1 MMRQLRPAA
10 AASNQMR
17 IDGHQHFWTTQRDDY
32 GWLTSDIEI
41 LYKDFDPKDLQPLLD
56 QAGVDHTVLVQ
67 AAATTDETRYLLGIA
82 EYHSMVAGV
91 VGWVDMDSPNDAIEA
106 LDEFVLHP
114 KFVGIRPMI
123 QDIEDPAWID
133 RPELDIVLDA
143 LVKKN
148 VCFDALVRSVHLPF
162 LLNCL
167 TRHPELRVVI
177 NHGAKPNIAVG
188 EWQPWAD
195 GIAAI
200 ANQTSSYCKV
210 SGLITEA
217 SSAQTYDDVMP
228 YLDHLLEVFGPGRLI
243 WGSDWPVLNL
253 AGDYKAWN
261 DVSTARLEA
270 LSTQDQ
276 DDIFG
281 RNAIDFYN
289 LKT

>member
-1 MMRQLRPAA
+1 
-10 AASNQMR
+10 MR

-32 GWLTSDIEI
+32 GWLTPDLEL
-41 LYKDFDPKDLQPLLD
+41 LYRDFVPEDLQPLLD

-82 EYHSMVAGV
+82 EHHSMIAGV
-91 VGWVDMDSPNDAIEA
+91 VGWVDMDSPTEAIEA

-133 RPELDIVLDA
+133 RPELKIVLEA
-143 LVKKN
+143 LVQN
-148 VCFDALVRSVHLPF
+148 HVCFDALVRSVHLPY

-177 NHGAKPNIAVG
+177 DHGAKPNIAAG
-188 EWQPWAD
+188 EWHPWAD
-195 GIAAI
+195 SISVI
-200 ANQTSSYCKV
+200 ANQTSAYCKI

-217 SSAQTYDDVMP
+217 SDTQTYDDVMP
-228 YLDHLLEVFGPGRLI
+228 YLDHLLGAFGPDRLI
-243 WGSDWPVLNL
+243 WGSDWPILNL
-253 AGDYKAWN
+253 AGDYDGWHDA
-261 DVSTARLEA
+261 STARLDA
-270 LSTQDQ
+270 LSEQDR
-276 DDIFG
+276 DNILG

>member
-1 MMRQLRPAA
+1 
-10 AASNQMR
+10 MR

-32 GWLTSDIEI
+32 GWLTPDLEA
-41 LYKDFDPKDLQPLLD
+41 LYRDFVPEDLQPLLD

-82 EYHSMVAGV
+82 ECHSMVAGV
-91 VGWVDMDSPNDAIEA
+91 VGWVDMDSPTEAIEA
-106 LDEFVLHP
+106 LDEFVQHP

-133 RPELDIVLDA
+133 RPELKIVLEA
-143 LVKKN
+143 LVQSN

-167 TRHPELRVVI
+167 TRHPDLRVVI
-177 NHGAKPNIAVG
+177 DHGAKPNIAAG

-200 ANQTSSYCKV
+200 ANQTSAYCKV

-217 SSAQTYDDVMP
+217 DSSQTYDDVMP
-228 YLDHLLEVFGPGRLI
+228 YLDHLLEVFGSERLI

-253 AGDYKAWN
+253 AGDYDGWYAA
-261 DVSTARLEA
+261 SIERLSQLA
-270 LSTQDQ
+270 VQDQ
-276 DDIFG
+276 ENILG
-281 RNAIDFYN
+281 RNAIQFYS
-289 LKT
+289 LPTEADL

>member
-1 MMRQLRPAA
+1 
-10 AASNQMR
+10 MR

-32 GWLTSDIEI
+32 GWLTPDLEA
-41 LYKDFDPKDLQPLLD
+41 LYRDFVPEDLQPLLD

-91 VGWVDMDSPNDAIEA
+91 VGWVDMDSPTEAIEA
-106 LDEFVLHP
+106 LDEFVQLP

-133 RPELDIVLDA
+133 RPELKIVLEA
-143 LVKKN
+143 LVQSN

-167 TRHPELRVVI
+167 TRHPDLRVVI
-177 NHGAKPNIAVG
+177 DHGAKPNIAAG

-200 ANQTSSYCKV
+200 ANQTSAYCKV

-217 SSAQTYDDVMP
+217 DNSQTYDDVMP
-228 YLDHLLEVFGPGRLI
+228 YLDHLLEVFGSERLI

-253 AGDYKAWN
+253 AGDYDGWYAASN
-261 DVSTARLEA
+261 ERLSQLA
-270 LSTQDQ
+270 VQDQ
-276 DDIFG
+276 ENILG
-281 RNAIDFYN
+281 RNAIQFYG
-289 LKT
+289 LPTEADL

>member
-1 MMRQLRPAA
+1 
-10 AASNQMR
+10 MR

-32 GWLTSDIEI
+32 GWLTPDLEL
-41 LYKDFDPKDLQPLLD
+41 LYRDFVPEDLRALLD

-67 AAATTDETRYLLGIA
+67 AAATIDETRYLLGIA
-82 EYHSMVAGV
+82 EHHSMVAGV
-91 VGWVDMDSPNDAIEA
+91 VGWVDMDSPTDAIEA
-106 LDEFVLHP
+106 LDEFVRHS

-123 QDIEDPAWID
+123 QNIEDPAWID
-133 RPELDIVLDA
+133 RPELNIVLEA
-143 LVKKN
+143 LVQSN
-148 VCFDALVRSVHLPF
+148 VCFDALVRSVHLSF

-167 TRHPELRVVI
+167 IRHPGLRAVI
-177 NHGAKPNIAVG
+177 DHGAKPNIAAG

-195 GIAAI
+195 GISTI
-200 ANQTSSYCKV
+200 ANQTSAYCKI

-217 SSAQTYDDVMP
+217 SDTQTYDAVMP
-228 YLDHLLEVFGPGRLI
+228 YLDHLLSTFGPKRLI

-253 AGDYKAWN
+253 AGDYRGWHDA
-261 DVSTARLEA
+261 STARLEV
-270 LSTQDQ
+270 LSEQDQ

>member
-1 MMRQLRPAA
+1 MPV
-10 AASNQMR
+10 R
-17 IDGHQHFWTTQRDDY
+17 IDGHQHFWTLLRDDY
-32 GWLTSDIEI
+32 GWLTPDLKI
-41 LYKDFDPKDLQPLLD
+41 LYKDFTPEDLQPLLV
-56 QAGVDHTVLVQ
+56 QAGVEQTVLVQ
-67 AAATTDETRYLLGIA
+67 AAATADETRYLLGIA
-82 EYHSMVAGV
+82 EHHSIIAGV

-133 RPELDIVLDA
+133 LPELKIVLEA
-143 LVKKN
+143 LVQN
-148 VCFDALVRSVHLPF
+148 HVCFDALVRSVHLPY

-177 NHGAKPNIAVG
+177 DHGAKPNIAAG
-188 EWQPWAD
+188 EWHPWAD
-195 GIAAI
+195 SISVI
-200 ANQTSSYCKV
+200 ANQTSAYCKI

-217 SSAQTYDDVMP
+217 SDTQTYDDVMP
-228 YLDHLLEVFGPGRLI
+228 YLDHLLGAFGPDRLI

-253 AGDYKAWN
+253 AGDYDGWHDA
-261 DVSTARLEA
+261 STAQLDA
-270 LSTQDQ
+270 LSERDR
-276 DDIFG
+276 DNILG

>member
-1 MMRQLRPAA
+1 MPV
-10 AASNQMR
+10 R
-17 IDGHQHFWTTQRDDY
+17 IDGHQHFWTLLRDDY
-32 GWLTSDIEI
+32 GWLTPDLKI
-41 LYKDFDPKDLQPLLD
+41 LYKDFTPEDLQPLLV
-56 QAGVDHTVLVQ
+56 QAGVEQTVLVQ
-67 AAATTDETRYLLGIA
+67 AAATADETRYLLGIA
-82 EYHSMVAGV
+82 EHHSIIAGV

-133 RPELDIVLDA
+133 RPELKIVLEA
-143 LVKKN
+143 LVQN
-148 VCFDALVRSVHLPF
+148 HVCFDALVRSVHLPY

-177 NHGAKPNIAVG
+177 DHGAKPNIAAG
-188 EWQPWAD
+188 EWHPWAD
-195 GIAAI
+195 SISVI
-200 ANQTSSYCKV
+200 ANQTSAYCKI

-217 SSAQTYDDVMP
+217 SDTQTYDDVMP
-228 YLDHLLEVFGPGRLI
+228 YLDHLLGAFGPDRLI

-253 AGDYKAWN
+253 AGDYDGWHDA
-261 DVSTARLEA
+261 STARLDA
-270 LSTQDQ
+270 LSERDR
-276 DDIFG
+276 DNILG

>member
-1 MMRQLRPAA
+1 
-10 AASNQMR
+10 MR

-32 GWLTSDIEI
+32 GWLTPDLEA
-41 LYKDFDPKDLQPLLD
+41 LYRDFVPEDLQPLLD

-91 VGWVDMDSPNDAIEA
+91 VGWVDMDSPTEAIEA
-106 LDEFVLHP
+106 LEEFVQHP
-114 KFVGIRPMI
+114 KCVGIRPMI

-133 RPELDIVLDA
+133 RPELKIVLEA
-143 LVKKN
+143 LVQSN

-167 TRHPELRVVI
+167 TRHPDLRVVI
-177 NHGAKPNIAVG
+177 DHGAKPNIAAG

-200 ANQTSSYCKV
+200 ANQTSAYCKV

-217 SSAQTYDDVMP
+217 DSSQTYDDVMP
-228 YLDHLLEVFGPGRLI
+228 YLDHLLEVFGSERLI

-253 AGDYKAWN
+253 AGDYGGWYAA
-261 DVSTARLEA
+261 SIERLSQRA
-270 LSTQDQ
+270 VQDQ
-276 DDIFG
+276 ENILG
-281 RNAIDFYN
+281 RNAIQFYN
-289 LKT
+289 LTTEADL

>member
-1 MMRQLRPAA
+1 MPV
-10 AASNQMR
+10 R
-17 IDGHQHFWTTQRDDY
+17 IDGHQHFWTLLRDDY
-32 GWLTSDIEI
+32 GWLTPDLKI
-41 LYKDFDPKDLQPLLD
+41 LYKDFTPEDLQPLLV
-56 QAGVDHTVLVQ
+56 QAGVEQTVLVQ
-67 AAATTDETRYLLGIA
+67 AAATADETRYLLGIA
-82 EYHSMVAGV
+82 EHHSIIAGV

-133 RPELDIVLDA
+133 RPELKIVLEA
-143 LVKKN
+143 LVQN
-148 VCFDALVRSVHLPF
+148 HVCFDALVRSVHLPY

-177 NHGAKPNIAVG
+177 DHGAKPNIAAR
-188 EWQPWAD
+188 EWHPWAD
-195 GIAAI
+195 SISVI
-200 ANQTSSYCKV
+200 ANQTSAYCKI

-217 SSAQTYDDVMP
+217 SDTQTYDDVMP
-228 YLDHLLEVFGPGRLI
+228 YLDHLLGAFGPDRLI

-253 AGDYKAWN
+253 AGDYDGWHDA
-261 DVSTARLEA
+261 STARLDA
-270 LSTQDQ
+270 LSERDR
-276 DDIFG
+276 DNILG

>member
-1 MMRQLRPAA
+1 
-10 AASNQMR
+10 MR

-32 GWLTSDIEI
+32 GWLTPDLEL
-41 LYKDFDPKDLQPLLD
+41 LYRDFVPEDLQPLLD

-82 EYHSMVAGV
+82 EHHSMIAGV
-91 VGWVDMDSPNDAIEA
+91 VGWVDMDSPTEAIEA

-133 RPELDIVLDA
+133 RPELKIVLEA
-143 LVKKN
+143 LVQN
-148 VCFDALVRSVHLPF
+148 HVCFDALVRSVHLPY

-177 NHGAKPNIAVG
+177 DHGAKPNIAAG
-188 EWQPWAD
+188 EWHPWAD
-195 GIAAI
+195 SISVI
-200 ANQTSSYCKV
+200 ANQTSAYCKI

-217 SSAQTYDDVMP
+217 SDTQTYDDVMP
-228 YLDHLLEVFGPGRLI
+228 YLDHLLGAFGPDRLI

-253 AGDYKAWN
+253 AGDYDGWHDA
-261 DVSTARLEA
+261 STARLDA
-270 LSTQDQ
+270 LSERDR
-276 DDIFG
+276 DNILG